1 MIFLF
6 RWFEKNQKQ
15 QAQTTRDATRIRR
28 AINKT
33 SKTFTESKMK
43 TVKDLAQERYP
54 GETFDYAL
62 PHSWLSECLEKGLDP
77 RGQMVWL
84 YDSDGGIMG
93 RPAPLTSE
101 GDKILSVLAR

>member
-54 GETFDYAL
+54 G
-62 PHSWLSECLEKGLDP
+62 
-77 RGQMVWL
+77 